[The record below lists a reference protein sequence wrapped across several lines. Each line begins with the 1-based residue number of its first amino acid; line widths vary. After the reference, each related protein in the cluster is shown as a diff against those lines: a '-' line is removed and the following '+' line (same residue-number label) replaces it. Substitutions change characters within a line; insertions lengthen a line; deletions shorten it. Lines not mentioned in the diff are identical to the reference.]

1 MNKFMKIFLI
11 AFLFLMCATVTYSQ
25 KAAKKPAAAAKSSA
39 ATPADNYWSAQ
50 RNIESS
56 IAQLEAFIKNTSS
69 DDKRWQTAAAQL
81 QMLKEIRIVPA
92 KNQWSILMN
101 SYQHI
106 PSIMWRV
113 ATVET
118 GADRTTVKIEIN
130 NTNEKDAQCF
140 PAFDETPLI
149 LIDNKGESVPMLEVG
164 ELPGGIKTAR
174 NSGKKL
180 WCIQGTQ
187 TIFVNVDFA
196 PLARG
201 ATSGQINYGEYTTSL
216 VAPAK
221 FSLFQQNLK

>member
-1 MNKFMKIFLI
+1 MKKIFLT
-11 AFLFLMCATVTYSQ
+11 AFLFLTCATGTFSQ
-25 KAAKKPAAAAKSSA
+25 KAAKKPTTAPSA
-39 ATPADNYWSAQ
+39 TTATPADNYWAAQ
-50 RNIESS
+50 RNIETS
-56 IAQLEAFIKNTSS
+56 ITQLEAFIKNTSS
-69 DDKRWQTAAAQL
+69 DDRRWQTAAAQL

-92 KNQWSILMN
+92 KNPWSILMN

-106 PSIMWRV
+106 PSIAWRV
-113 ATVET
+113 ASVEA
-118 GADRTTVKIEIN
+118 GADRTTVKVEIN

-140 PAFDETPLI
+140 HAFDETPLI

-164 ELPGGIKTAR
+164 EIPGGIKTAR

-187 TIFVNVDFA
+187 TVFVNVDFA

-201 ATSGQINYGEYTTSL
+201 ATSGQINYGEDTTSL

-221 FSLFQQNLK
+221 FSLFQQTLK